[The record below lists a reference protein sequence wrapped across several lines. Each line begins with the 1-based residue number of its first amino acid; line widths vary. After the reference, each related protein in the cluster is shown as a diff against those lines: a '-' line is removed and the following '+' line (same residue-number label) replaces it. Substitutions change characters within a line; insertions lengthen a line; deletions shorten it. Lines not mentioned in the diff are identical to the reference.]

1 MKLVDEAEIQ
11 VIAGDGGNGC
21 VGFRREKFIPLGGP
35 DGGDGGDGGSVWLVA
50 DENLN
55 TLVDFRH
62 QKHFRAKRGENGMG
76 RQMYGKAGDDLTI
89 TVPVG
94 TVVMNVE
101 TDEVIGDLTRHG
113 DRLLVAKGGKG
124 GLGNMHFKSSINR
137 SPRKALPGLP
147 GEERVLKLE
156 LKLLADVGLLGFPN
170 AGKSTFIR
178 AVSAATPKV
187 ADYPFTTLYPNLGV
201 VSVEAHRSFVIADI
215 PGLIEGAAEGAGL
228 GTQFLK
234 HLQRTRLL
242 LHLVDIAPMEG
253 GVEGVTPAEQVRAI
267 ERELEKHDPELLRK
281 PRWLV
286 LNKADLLLEEEQQA
300 AAQEIID
307 ELGWKDRWYLVS
319 AIGRENTWPIML
331 DVMGFFDQLKE
342 AAQEAANEAAYRA
355 QDETGSVDDAV

>member
-62 QKHFRAKRGENGMG
+62 QTKFKAKRGENGMG

-101 TDEVIGDLTRHG
+101 TDEVIGDLTQHG
-113 DRLLVAKGGKG
+113 ERLLVAKGGKG
-124 GLGNMHFKSSINR
+124 GLGNMHFKSSTNR
-137 SPRKALPGLP
+137 TPRRALPGLS
-147 GEERVLKLE
+147 GEERELKLE

-201 VSVEAHRSFVIADI
+201 VSVEMHRSFVIADI
-215 PGLIEGAAEGAGL
+215 PGLIEGAADGAGL

-253 GVEGVTPAEQVRAI
+253 GVEGISPAEQVRAI
-267 ERELEKHDPELLRK
+267 ERELEKHDPELLQK

-286 LNKADLLLEEEQQA
+286 LNKADLLLEEEQQE
-300 AAQEIID
+300 AAQAIID
-307 ELGWKDRWYLVS
+307 ELGWKERWYLVS
-319 AIGRENTWPIML
+319 ALGRENTWPIML
-331 DVMGFFDQLKE
+331 EVMSFFDAQKQAALE
-342 AAQEAANEAAYRA
+342 AADEAAWRAEHSSDEA
-355 QDETGSVDDAV
+355 

>member
-1 MKLVDEAEIQ
+1 MKLVDEVEIT
-11 VIAGDGGNGC
+11 VTAGNGGNGC

-35 DGGDGGDGGSVWLVA
+35 DGGDGGNGGSVWLVA

-62 QKHFRAKRGENGMG
+62 ERSFRAQRGENGMG
-76 RQMYGKAGDDLTI
+76 RQMYGKGGEDKVI

-94 TVVMNVE
+94 TVITNVD

-113 DRLLVAKGGKG
+113 DRLLVARGGKG
-124 GLGNMHFKSSINR
+124 GLGNMHFKSSVNR

-201 VSVEAHRSFVIADI
+201 VSIEAHRSFVIADI
-215 PGLIEGAAEGAGL
+215 PGLIEGAADGAGL
-228 GTQFLK
+228 GAQFLR
-234 HLQRTRLL
+234 HLQRTRVL
-242 LHLVDIAPMEG
+242 LHLVDISPMEG
-253 GVEGVTPAEQVRAI
+253 GVDGISPVEQVRAI
-267 ERELEKHDPELLRK
+267 ERELGKHDPELLAK

-286 LNKADLLLEEEQQA
+286 LNKADLMFEDEAKA
-300 AAQEIID
+300 AAERIVA
-307 ELGWKDRWYLVS
+307 ELGWDQPWYLVS
-319 AIGRENTWPIML
+319 ALGREGTWPIMREI
-331 DVMGFFDQLKE
+331 MTFFDQLKQAELE
-342 AAQEAANEAAYRA
+342 AAQ
-355 QDETGSVDDAV
+355 DAG

>member
-11 VIAGDGGNGC
+11 VGAGNGGNGC

-62 QKHFRAKRGENGMG
+62 QRQFRAQRGQNGMG
-76 RQMYGKAGDDLTI
+76 RQMYGKAGEDLVI

-94 TVVMNVE
+94 TVVTNVG
-101 TDEVIGDLTRHG
+101 TDEVIGDMTAHG

-124 GLGNMHFKSSINR
+124 GLGNMHFKSSTNR
-137 SPRKALPGLP
+137 TPRKARPGLP
-147 GEERVLKLE
+147 GEERELRLE

-170 AGKSTFIR
+170 AGKSTLIR

-201 VSVEAHRSFVIADI
+201 VSVEQYRSFVIADI
-215 PGLIEGAAEGAGL
+215 PGLIEGAADGAGL
-228 GTQFLK
+228 GAQFLR

-242 LHLVDIAPMEG
+242 LHLVDINPMAG

-267 ERELEKHDPELLRK
+267 ERELEKHDPELLAK

-286 LNKADLLLEEEQQA
+286 LNKADLLPEDERQA
-300 AAQEIID
+300 FAQAIVD

-319 AIGRENTWPIML
+319 AIGREGTWPIML
-331 DVMGFFDQLKE
+331 DVMAFFDRQ
-342 AAQEAANEAAYRA
+342 R
-355 QDETGSVDDAV
+355 DDAAMEAHARGDAE

>member
-11 VIAGDGGNGC
+11 VIAGNGGNGC
-21 VGFRREKFIPLGGP
+21 IGFRREKFIPLGGP
-35 DGGDGGDGGSVWLVA
+35 DGGDGGAGGSVWLQA
-50 DENLN
+50 DENVN

-62 QKHFRAKRGENGMG
+62 QKQFRAQRGENGMG
-76 RQMYGKAGDDLTI
+76 RQAYGKGGEDLTI
-89 TVPVG
+89 VVPVG
-94 TVVMNVE
+94 TVVTNVE

-113 DRLLVAKGGKG
+113 DRLLVARGGKG
-124 GLGNMHFKSSINR
+124 GLGNMHFKSSTNR

-147 GEERVLKLE
+147 GEERTLRME

-215 PGLIEGAAEGAGL
+215 PGLIEGAADGAGL
-228 GTQFLK
+228 GAQFLR

-242 LHLVDIAPMEG
+242 LHLVDVAPMEG
-253 GVEGVTPAEQVRAI
+253 GVEGVSPAEQVRAI
-267 ERELEKHDPELLRK
+267 ERELDRHDPELLAK

-300 AAQEIID
+300 AAQAVID
-307 ELGWKDRWYLVS
+307 ELGWTGRWFLVS
-319 AIGRENTWPIML
+319 AIGREGTWPIML
-331 DVMGFFDQLKE
+331 EVMSFFDREREDALE
-342 AAQEAANEAAYRA
+342 AAAEAAASPQNA
-355 QDETGSVDDAV
+355 GSDASR

>member
-11 VIAGDGGNGC
+11 VIAGKGGNGC

-35 DGGDGGDGGSVWLVA
+35 DGGDGGDGGSVWLQA

-62 QKHFRAKRGENGMG
+62 QKMFRAQRGQDGMG
-76 RQMYGKAGDDLTI
+76 RQMYGKGGDDAVI

-94 TVVMNVE
+94 TVVTNVE
-101 TDEVIGDLTRHG
+101 TDEVIGDMTRHG

-124 GLGNMHFKSSINR
+124 GLGNMHFKSSVNR
-137 SPRKALPGLP
+137 APRKALPGLP

-170 AGKSTFIR
+170 AGKSTLIR

-215 PGLIEGAAEGAGL
+215 PGLIEGAADGAGL
-228 GTQFLK
+228 GAQFLR

-242 LHLVDIAPMEG
+242 LHLVDMAPMEG
-253 GVEGVTPAEQVRAI
+253 GVEGISPAEQVRAI
-267 ERELEKHDPELLRK
+267 EHELGKHDPELLDK

-286 LNKADLLLEEEQQA
+286 LNKADLLLEEEQDEA
-300 AAQEIID
+300 AKAIID
-307 ELGWKDRWYLVS
+307 ELGWTGRWYKVS
-319 AIGRENTWPIML
+319 AISREGTWPIMK
-331 DVMGFFDQLKE
+331 DVMAFFDRQAEE
-342 AAQEAANEAAYRA
+342 AAEAAAEAAAARGA
-355 QDETGSVDDAV
+355 TT

>member
-1 MKLVDEAEIQ
+1 MKLVDEAEIL
-11 VIAGDGGNGC
+11 VTAGDGGNGC
-21 VGFRREKFIPLGGP
+21 IGFRREKFIPLGGP
-35 DGGDGGDGGSVWLVA
+35 DGGDGGAGGSVWLVA

-62 QKHFRAKRGENGMG
+62 ETRFKAQRGENGMG
-76 RQMYGKAGDDLTI
+76 RQAYGKGGADLTI

-94 TVVMNVE
+94 TVVINVD

-113 DRLLVAKGGKG
+113 ERLLVAKGGKG

-147 GEERVLKLE
+147 GEERTLKLE

-170 AGKSTFIR
+170 AGKSTLIR

-201 VSVEAHRSFVIADI
+201 VSVEPHRSFVIADI

-242 LHLVDIAPMEG
+242 LHLVDIVPMEG
-253 GVEGVTPAEQVRAI
+253 GVEMSPADQVRAI
-267 ERELEKHDPELLRK
+267 ERELERHDPELLKK

-286 LNKADLLLEEEQQA
+286 LNKADLLLEEEQKEVA
-300 AAQEIID
+300 EAIVA
-307 ELGWKDRWYLVS
+307 ELGWTDRWYLVS
-319 AIGRENTWPIML
+319 AISREGTWPIMK
-331 DVMGFFDQLKE
+331 DIMAFFDRQREDALE
-342 AAQEAANEAAYRA
+342 AEANGG
-355 QDETGSVDDAV
+355 DHSPT

>member
-1 MKLVDEAEIQ
+1 MKLVDEAEIE
-11 VIAGDGGNGC
+11 VIAGNGGNGC

-35 DGGDGGDGGSVWLVA
+35 DGGDGGNGGSVWLVA

-62 QKHFRAKRGENGMG
+62 ERIFKAQRGENGMG
-76 RQMYGKAGDDLTI
+76 RQMYGKAGEDRVI

-94 TVVMNVE
+94 TVIVNVD
-101 TDEVIGDLTRHG
+101 TDETIGDLVRHG
-113 DRLLVAKGGKG
+113 DRLLVAQGGKG

-137 SPRKALPGLP
+137 SPRQSTP
-147 GEERVLKLE
+147 GEEGEQRLLKLE

-201 VSVEAHRSFVIADI
+201 VSVEPHRSFVIADV
-215 PGLIEGAAEGAGL
+215 PGLIEGAADGAGL
-228 GTQFLK
+228 GTQFLR

-242 LHLVDIAPMEG
+242 LHLVDISPMEG
-253 GVEGVTPAEQVRAI
+253 GVDGVSPVEQVRAI
-267 ERELEKHDPELLRK
+267 ERELERHDPELLTK

-286 LNKADLLLEEEQQA
+286 LNKADLMFEDEARDA
-300 AAQEIID
+300 AGQVVA
-307 ELGWKDRWYLVS
+307 ELGWTAPWYLVS
-319 AIGRENTWPIML
+319 ALGREGTWPIMK
-331 DVMGFFDQLKE
+331 DVMAFFDRLRE
-342 AAQEAANEAAYRA
+342 ESMA
-355 QDETGSVDDAV
+355 DET

>member
-11 VIAGDGGNGC
+11 VGAGNGGNGC

-62 QKHFRAKRGENGMG
+62 QRQFRAQRGQNGMG
-76 RQMYGKAGDDLTI
+76 RQMYGKAGEDLVI

-94 TVVMNVE
+94 TVVTNVG
-101 TDEVIGDLTRHG
+101 TDEVIGDMTAHG

-124 GLGNMHFKSSINR
+124 GLGNMHFKSSTNR
-137 SPRKALPGLP
+137 TPRKALPGLP
-147 GEERVLKLE
+147 GEERELRLE

-170 AGKSTFIR
+170 AGKSTLIR

-187 ADYPFTTLYPNLGV
+187 ADSPFTTLYPNLGV
-201 VSVEAHRSFVIADI
+201 VSVEQYRSFVIADI
-215 PGLIEGAAEGAGL
+215 PGLIEGAADGAGL
-228 GTQFLK
+228 GAQFLR

-242 LHLVDIAPMEG
+242 LHLVDINPMAG

-267 ERELEKHDPELLRK
+267 ERELEKHDPELLAK

-286 LNKADLLLEEEQQA
+286 LNKADLLPEDERQA
-300 AAQEIID
+300 FAQAIVD

-319 AIGRENTWPIML
+319 AIGREGTWPIML
-331 DVMGFFDQLKE
+331 DVMAFFDRQ
-342 AAQEAANEAAYRA
+342 R
-355 QDETGSVDDAV
+355 DDAAMEAHARGDAE